1 MLQIAK
7 PILHQSGGGIVQ
19 PIPVQKQQDQ
29 NNKYIQ
35 KPLQIEAKNIIS
47 TSFAIPGIPI
57 PSMAGVLT
65 GIKAHGQ
72 SQALFSLP
80 GMRLAQSQASYTATT
95 PPASIQDLK
104 PPPAVTLNEHQGAA
118 QRPPLSHIPGMPG
131 PSKDQISTI
140 PKSISDVKDSE
151 IKGQGIKIEVSSKS
165 ELALDSAKFLR
176 PNSLPLTPGT
186 FKTKKHVM
194 LSGGDTLVSPETPRP
209 RKSYMLQ
216 YQNGTAY
223 STLGFKSSTK
233 VYYTTIFHQQ
243 PMYVANKPGI
253 SMYSN
258 WRVVTKDSHP
268 SGLNPSQ
275 SLNAY
280 YSTSHCDNIGEY
292 NDTINYTTAGTGR
305 IGTSTSQDM
314 IVSHSSKWKALKE
327 VKNNKTEQD
336 KNGGKNSNSEN
347 SNSEGTSG
355 SSSSGSHVPRTV
367 EGGYKSL
374 DDDYT

>member
-1 MLQIAK
+1 M
-7 PILHQSGGGIVQ
+7 
-19 PIPVQKQQDQ
+19 QKQQEQ

-80 GMRLAQSQASYTATT
+80 GMRLEQSQASSTATT

-209 RKSYMLQ
+209 DQRL
-216 YQNGTAY
+216 
-223 STLGFKSSTK
+223 
-233 VYYTTIFHQQ
+233 V
-243 PMYVANKPGI
+243 
-253 SMYSN
+253 
-258 WRVVTKDSHP
+258 
-268 SGLNPSQ
+268 
-275 SLNAY
+275 
-280 YSTSHCDNIGEY
+280 
-292 NDTINYTTAGTGR
+292 
-305 IGTSTSQDM
+305 
-314 IVSHSSKWKALKE
+314 
-327 VKNNKTEQD
+327 
-336 KNGGKNSNSEN
+336 
-347 SNSEGTSG
+347 
-355 SSSSGSHVPRTV
+355 
-367 EGGYKSL
+367 
-374 DDDYT
+374 